1 MADHRARRRRPRGTL
16 DGVSMRIGTGL
27 SEHPDPRTAAVEAAT
42 QARRGLAGGDADLV
56 CCFFAGA
63 HVADPEGT
71 LDGVHEA
78 LAPAALIGCGAAGI
92 LGPGR
97 ELEGGDA
104 VVVWAADL
112 GEGSAESFH
121 AAVTEVEDGA
131 RIDGFPVLDGASGTI
146 LLPDPFSFPTD
157 RVLAELPQAAPG
169 VPILGGLASA
179 RGPQG
184 RGVLV
189 VDDRAVSGGAVGVVL
204 RDLEVLPCVSQGAAP
219 IGPELTVTASEGNVI
234 HELAGRPALARLR
247 QVLDEELT
255 PAELEML
262 RGGLLLGI
270 VIESGRP
277 EYVQGDFLVRG
288 LIGVDPEAG
297 SVAVGA
303 PVRPGQVVRL
313 HARDAASADRDL
325 RDALEL
331 RRVAL
336 GGRPPAGSLVFTC
349 NGRGRGMF
357 GEADHDASALRDAFA
372 GAPAAGFFAAGE
384 IGPVGGEPFL
394 HSFTATVA
402 VFG

>member
-1 MADHRARRRRPRGTL
+1 
-16 DGVSMRIGTGL
+16 MRIGTGL

-42 QARRGLAGGDADLV
+42 RARAGLGAGTADLV
-56 CCFFAGA
+56 CCFFTGA
-63 HVADPEGT
+63 HLDDPEGT

-78 LAPAALIGCGAAGI
+78 LAPGALVGCGAAGVV
-92 LGPGR
+92 GPGR
-97 ELEGGDA
+97 EVEGGDA

-112 GEGSAESFH
+112 GEGSAETFH
-121 AAVTEVEDGA
+121 AAVAQVEDGV
-131 RIDGFPVLDGASGTI
+131 RVEGFPVLEGASGTI

-157 RVLAELPQAAPG
+157 RVLAELAHAAPG
-169 VPILGGLASA
+169 VPVLGGLASA

-184 RGVLV
+184 TGTLL
-189 VDDRAVSGGAVGVVL
+189 VDDRVVSGGAAGVVL
-204 RDLEVLPCVSQGAAP
+204 RDLELLPCVSQGAAP
-219 IGPELTVTASEGNVI
+219 VGPELTVTASEDNVI
-234 HELAGRPALARLR
+234 LELAGRPALARLR
-247 QVLDEELT
+247 QVLDDELT
-255 PAELEML
+255 DVEREML
-262 RGGLLLGI
+262 TGGLLLGL
-270 VIESGRP
+270 VIEGGKP
-277 EYVQGDFLVRG
+277 EYLQGDFLVRG
-288 LIGVDPEAG
+288 LIGVDPEVG

-357 GEADHDASALRDAFA
+357 GVADHDALALRDAFA
-372 GAPAAGFFAAGE
+372 SAPAAGFFAAGE

>member
-1 MADHRARRRRPRGTL
+1 MT
-16 DGVSMRIGTGL
+16 VRIGTGL
-27 SEHPDPRTAAVEAAT
+27 SEHPDPRTAAVEAAVD
-42 QARRGLAGGDADLV
+42 ARLGLAGGDADLV
-56 CCFFAGA
+56 CCFLAGA
-63 HVADPEGT
+63 HLGAAQAT
-71 LDGVHEA
+71 LDGIHDVLTPE
-78 LAPAALIGCGAAGI
+78 ALIGCGAG
-92 LGPGR
+92 GVVGHDR
-97 ELEGGDA
+97 EVEGGDA

-112 GEGSAESFH
+112 GEGSAEAFH
-121 AAVTEVEDGA
+121 AAVVEVEDGA
-131 RIDGFPVLDGASGTI
+131 RIEGFPVLEGASGAV
-146 LLPDPFSFPTD
+146 LLPDPYTFPTD
-157 RVLAELPQAAPG
+157 QVLAHIPQAAPG

-184 RGVLV
+184 EGTLLFGTEVL
-189 VDDRAVSGGAVGVVL
+189 SGGAVGVVL
-204 RDLEVLPCVSQGAAP
+204 RDLELLPCVSQGAAP

-234 HELAGRPALARLR
+234 VELAGRPALDRLR

-255 PAELEML
+255 DAEQEML

-270 VIESGRP
+270 VIESGKP

-288 LIGVDPEAG
+288 LVGVDPEAG
-297 SVAVGA
+297 TVAVGA

-325 RDALEL
+325 RDALNL
-331 RRVAL
+331 RRTAL

-349 NGRGRGMF
+349 AGRGRGMF
-357 GEADHDASALRDAFA
+357 GHRDHDAIAVRDAFA
-372 GAPAAGFFAAGE
+372 SAPAAGFFAGGE